1 LYKQATAGNCN
12 ASQPWAYQIEA
23 RAKWGSWHAHFGKLR
38 LQAKAEYVE
47 LLSSLQP
54 TWDDPGKGDEGVEE
68 SLLFTTVIA
77 TPIRTVPGGVMTTET
92 SATSAESAAAAV
104 AAAAA
109 VLVKKKT
116 KKKKTKKKKSTKSK
130 IKTKASMKKTKTKMS
145 KARSGPKAA
154 RHPDELEEGWTG
166 GWLCDGCRSD
176 FATFEEA
183 EACELAHSTARMQE
197 LQLEMDSVAVEL
209 AAAKA
214 EAERIAEAEFQTA
227 RVAAEGVVREAAAKA
242 AMPGVFG
249 LFESVFGRY

>member
-1 LYKQATAGNCN
+1 
-12 ASQPWAYQIEA
+12 
-23 RAKWGSWHAHFGKLR
+23 
-38 LQAKAEYVE
+38 
-47 LLSSLQP
+47 
-54 TWDDPGKGDEGVEE
+54 
-68 SLLFTTVIA
+68 
-77 TPIRTVPGGVMTTET
+77 
-92 SATSAESAAAAV
+92 
-104 AAAAA
+104 
-109 VLVKKKT
+109 
-116 KKKKTKKKKSTKSK
+116 
-130 IKTKASMKKTKTKMS
+130 MKKTKNKMS

-197 LQLEMDSVAVEL
+197 LQLEMDSVAEEL

>member
-1 LYKQATAGNCN
+1 
-12 ASQPWAYQIEA
+12 
-23 RAKWGSWHAHFGKLR
+23 
-38 LQAKAEYVE
+38 
-47 LLSSLQP
+47 
-54 TWDDPGKGDEGVEE
+54 
-68 SLLFTTVIA
+68 
-77 TPIRTVPGGVMTTET
+77 
-92 SATSAESAAAAV
+92 
-104 AAAAA
+104 
-109 VLVKKKT
+109 
-116 KKKKTKKKKSTKSK
+116 
-130 IKTKASMKKTKTKMS
+130 MS

-227 RVAAEGVVREAAAKA
+227 RVAAEEVVREAAAKA